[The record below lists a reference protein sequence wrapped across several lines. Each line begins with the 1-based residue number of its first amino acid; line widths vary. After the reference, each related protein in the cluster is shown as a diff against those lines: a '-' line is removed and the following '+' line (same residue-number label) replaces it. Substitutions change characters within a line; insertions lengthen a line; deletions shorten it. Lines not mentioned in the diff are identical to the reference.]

1 MLNLY
6 GILEIDKIL
15 EEISSLS
22 NSEVAKEKILNL
34 KMIKDIDEF
43 QHATDLLAESIEI
56 LNYYD
61 IKDNY
66 SSRLDIL
73 FEKGKKGKML
83 SLGELDQVRTDIKS
97 TLQLISSFAKV
108 KFIDGSK
115 LKKLLYNFFDLA
127 SLKKEIDA
135 IINEDLSIKD
145 DASDE
150 LYSLR
155 KSIKKIEEKSRIE
168 AEKVLNKYSP
178 YLSEKVITI
187 RDGHFVLPLLN
198 QYKNKVLG
206 IVYDI
211 SDSGLTSFVEPS
223 ELIDIYNDLQVVL
236 LKEKEEIH
244 RLIVSL
250 SKKILENEKKL
261 ISNNLLLGEI
271 SFHLAKARY
280 ALKHNY
286 IVGKLSDDHSIKL
299 KSASHPLIDP
309 KIVVSN
315 DYYFDRENK
324 IIILSGPNA
333 GGKSV
338 ALKTLGI
345 ISLMFLMG
353 LPVSAYDAKIPFFK
367 HIYVDIGDQQSLS
380 DNLSTFSAHIDNL
393 ARITRHCEENDLVIL
408 DELGSATSPSEGS
421 AIAMAI
427 IDYLRKKNC
436 FAFISSHYESLK
448 EYAYKNSGVKNA
460 MMIFDETNFLPS
472 YKLKIGLPGK
482 SYGIYMAKRYHL
494 KGEIIYNAE
503 KYLAKNSHNEISDL
517 LKNLNDEV
525 AKYQT
530 LNEEVIRRNKEL
542 EIKQLQIA
550 TIENKLRER
559 NEDIKSNAEKIIAK
573 EVQKAKEH
581 IDKILKNQQMDV
593 SLPTAIKAKNA
604 LNKLLAKNEKDD
616 LENKICDDNISLGDY
631 VSLSDYQIEGKV
643 IKVNGNNLLIRTN
656 NGLDVK
662 TTIDK
667 ITKIAAPQITKNID
681 FYVDKNIR
689 YDRQVELNIIGLRY
703 DEAMRKVEKF
713 LDDALLNKFSN
724 VAIIHG
730 HGSGA
735 LKRGVREYLSKCS
748 FVKSFEDALANNGG
762 SGKTII
768 YLK

>member
-43 QHATDLLAESIEI
+43 QHVTDLLAESIEI

-73 FEKGKKGKML
+73 FEKGKKGKMF

-115 LKKLLYNFFDLA
+115 LKKLLDNFFDLA

-155 KSIKKIEEKSRIE
+155 KSIKKIEKKSRIE
-168 AEKVLNKYSP
+168 AEKVLNKYSL

-244 RLIVSL
+244 RLIVCL

-261 ISNNLLLGEI
+261 ISNNLLLSEI

-315 DYYFDRENK
+315 DYYFDQENK

-353 LPVSAYDAKIPFFK
+353 LPLSAYDAKIPFFK

-460 MMIFDETNFLPS
+460 MMIFDEANFLPS

-517 LKNLNDEV
+517 LKNLNDEI

-542 EIKQLQIA
+542 EIKQVQIA

-573 EVQKAKEH
+573 EIQKAKEQ
-581 IDKILKNQQMDV
+581 IDKILKNHQMDV

-662 TTIDK
+662 TKIDK
-667 ITKIAAPQITKNID
+667 ITKITAPQITKNID